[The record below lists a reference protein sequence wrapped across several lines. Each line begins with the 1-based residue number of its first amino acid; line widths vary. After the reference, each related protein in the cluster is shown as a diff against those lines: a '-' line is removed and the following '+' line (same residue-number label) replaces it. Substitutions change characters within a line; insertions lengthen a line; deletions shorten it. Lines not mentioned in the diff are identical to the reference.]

1 MNAILC
7 HYWHHPPG
15 GAAPLFVAQ
24 REFPNVDEGFAQM
37 GVYYQQLLTLEVV
50 PQLYNTA
57 EIRYKRTIWA
67 GTIYGKYCLI

>member
-24 REFPNVDEGFAQM
+24 REFPNVDEGSAQM

-50 PQLYNTA
+50 PQLYNTHYSMHPEA
-57 EIRYKRTIWA
+57 LQL
-67 GTIYGKYCLI
+67 GKHV